1 MKTKYFALAALAFAA
16 LVSCNKEIG
25 TVEQIPEPSVR
36 EGYVQITLSAG
47 VDNSTK
53 AVLDGS
59 KVVWAVGDEVAVYP
73 GDATTAEKFTVKTVD
88 GSNVTIT
95 GSVPEG
101 TTSLIAVYP
110 FDNADGRDGN
120 NVKVYIPGSQ
130 NVPDG
135 GTIDPVAM
143 SSAAVYTDLAQTPQF
158 KNLFALLAF
167 NVGEVADANI
177 AGIVTSVAD
186 TPIAGTIQATLS
198 ADAAPVIT
206 PVTGQEEDVVEVFT
220 EDGKYFAPKT
230 TYYAVVAPCTVNGF
244 TVGVGNDSKLGM
256 GTTEKA
262 LTLERNKGIDLGDI
276 SSRVVWKYSKIH
288 NAAELQEFLA
298 TADTYAESD
307 KVELANDIDLTGV
320 TLTSAAS
327 WAGTFD
333 GCGFSLK
340 NWTSAGVA
348 LFASNQGTVKDFS
361 IDRSCKLSFPAEV
374 NGAVALVVV
383 DNKGTVSGIT
393 NNADITSTVNFK
405 GGRVAVI
412 VGLCDA
418 KGLGHGITVENCV
431 NNGNITFNTEANTG
445 GTQYV
450 GTIVGSMGN
459 SAENI
464 LKDCTN
470 NGKLSIICSGTNTK
484 NFYIG
489 GVAGGTTNGSNN
501 ISLKNTGD
509 VTLKCAGHE
518 AALCLAGISS
528 YTTGAVTDCENTGA
542 ITFES
547 GAALKA
553 TFVSG
558 IAGYFAS
565 NTMSGCVNRGA
576 VKVKAGYIAGRNNI
590 GDITA
595 ESGKEKSWV
604 GTYAIAAGLTIGGL
618 VSATG
623 LNPVFTDSNN
633 YGKVSL
639 TLDNPTNGGGT
650 YGIHTAARPS
660 MGGLVGDCAGPMTNC
675 NNYGDVDVHIG
686 DGTAFTGKNAGY
698 TLYVGGIVGSSYNFS
713 GASTSGGSDKNA
725 KNKFTLENCSNSG
738 NVSVYTDN
746 EHTTNHAIGGIAG
759 WPQSEDATAVYVAKN
774 CSNSGNITFEGRAKA
789 RVAGIHGGTGR
800 MDGCTNTGKI
810 TLVSGQAGSVIGSVA
825 GFHSQAHTF
834 SNCVAKGTVEAKV
847 PVTAVGGLAGNLGN
861 VAFTGMDGC
870 SVNCALVGGPEGNT
884 GFIVGR
890 FNGTDKAITL
900 GSADDPIEVQ
910 GTVDGTAVNAEN
922 IATYFCGATGFEPA
936 VHTVVYTIG
945 G

>member
-16 LVSCNKEIG
+16 LVSCNKETA

-47 VDNSTK
+47 VDYSTK

-73 GDATTAEKFTVKTVD
+73 GEATTAEKFTVTAVD
-88 GSNVTIT
+88 GSNVTIS

-101 TTSLIAVYP
+101 TASLVAVYP
-110 FDNADGRDGN
+110 FDNAVSRDGSS
-120 NVKVYIPGSQ
+120 VKFSIPDSQ
-130 NVPDG
+130 NIPDDG
-135 GTIDPVAM
+135 NIDPEAM
-143 SSAAVYTDLAQTPQF
+143 SSAAVYTDLTQKAQF

-167 NVGEVADANI
+167 NVGEMADANI
-177 AGIVTSVAD
+177 VGLLANDDKVAVTGNV
-186 TPIAGTIQATLS
+186 QAALS
-198 ADAAPVIT
+198 ADADPVIT
-206 PVTGQEEDVVEVFT
+206 APDGEGWNGIEVFSDKAFT
-220 EDGKYFAPKT
+220 PKK
-230 TYYAVVAPCTVNGF
+230 TYYAVVAPCAVTGF
-244 TVGVGNDSKLGM
+244 TVGVGNDSKLG
-256 GTTEKA
+256 TVTSDKSF
-262 LTLERNKGIDLGDI
+262 TLERNKGLDFGDVA
-276 SSRVVWKYSKIH
+276 SKVTTMKYSKIH
-288 NAAELQEFLA
+288 NAAELQEFLS
-298 TADTYAESD
+298 TAQTYAEGD
-307 KVELANDIDLTGV
+307 EVALANDIDLTGV

-333 GCGFSLK
+333 GCGHSLK

-393 NNADITSTVNFK
+393 NNADITSAVNFK

-459 SAENI
+459 SAENM

-590 GDITA
+590 GDLTA

-686 DGTAFTGKNAGY
+686 DGNAFTGKNAGY

-847 PVTAVGGLAGNLGN
+847 PVTAIGGLVGNLGN

-936 VHTVVYTIG
+936 SHTVYYTIG